1 MSEMNTSQLLLTIDE
16 QRKNLA
22 ANLSQ
27 KGVAASDT
35 EGLSAL
41 VPKVLDI
48 SGGNSGGGGGD
59 YELESIIYSPTVKT
73 EMNNFNFMDYEFLTV
88 VPVFTSST
96 NAFAFKVP
104 SEIGVFENIM
114 PTIIY
119 NPSYVTYSLY
129 TTASAPYTLRL
140 TDETTAEVWMPSFG
154 TPTRRNFFDTIGS
167 QKAYVIGIKKASS
180 TFAARARKRTPA
192 NLIREDGNI
201 IPLIINES
209 MEESDVLVLFYS
221 LEEADRNNNIYVI
234 NNPFV
239 TQELIEVVQS
249 KGYNVIQV

>member
-1 MSEMNTSQLLLTIDE
+1 MNTSQLLLALDQ

-27 KGVAASDT
+27 KGVAASNT
-35 EGLSAL
+35 EGLSTL

-48 SGGNSGGGGGD
+48 SGGSSGGGGD

-73 EMNNFNFMDYEFLTV
+73 QMTNFNFTDYEFLTV
-88 VPVFTSST
+88 VPIFTGAT

-114 PTIIY
+114 PTIMY
-119 NPSYVTYSLY
+119 NHSYVTYDLY
-129 TTASAPYTLRL
+129 TNNSVPYTLQL
-140 TDETTAEVWMPSFG
+140 VDETTAEVWMPSFG
-154 TPTRRNFFDTIGS
+154 TPTRRNFFNTIGS
-167 QKAYVIGIKKASS
+167 KKAYIIGIKKASS
-180 TFAARARKRTPA
+180 TFTVKARRQTPA
-192 NLIREDGNI
+192 NLIREEGNI
-201 IPLIINES
+201 IPLIINEN
-209 MEESDVLVLFYS
+209 MEESDILVLFHS
-221 LEEADRNNNIYVI
+221 LEEVDSNNNIYVI

-239 TQELIEVVQS
+239 TQELIEVVQN

>member
-1 MSEMNTSQLLLTIDE
+1 MSNTNTSQLLLALDE

-22 ANLSQ
+22 ANLSS
-27 KGVAASDT
+27 KGVAASNT

-48 SGGNSGGGGGD
+48 SGGSSDGGGD
-59 YELESIIYSPTVKT
+59 YELESIIYSPTIKT
-73 EMNNFNFMDYEFLTV
+73 QMTNFNFTDYEFLTV
-88 VPVFTSST
+88 VPVFMGAT
-96 NAFAFKVP
+96 NTFAFKVP

-114 PTIIY
+114 PTITY
-119 NPSYVTYSLY
+119 NHSYVTYDLY
-129 TTASAPYTLRL
+129 TNNSVPYTLKL
-140 TDETTAEVWMPSFG
+140 VDETTAEVWMPSFG

-167 QKAYVIGIKKASS
+167 KKAYVTGIKKASS

-201 IPLIINES
+201 IPLIINEN
-209 MEESDVLVLFYS
+209 MEESDILVLFHS
-221 LEEADRNNNIYVI
+221 LEEADSNNNIYVI

-239 TQELIEVVQS
+239 TQELIEVVQN